1 MSFEIIS
8 LMVTVF
14 LALFGYLITYWN
26 NIRVSKRKE
35 KLELIT
41 KRISEFYGPLYVST
55 QTGEKALLSLL
66 RKLGKE
72 SVFDKPTEKDLI
84 EWRIWVESVFM
95 PNNNRIEQL
104 IVEKAYLIQEQEIP
118 ACLLD
123 FIAHHSGLKAVSRK
137 WANGDFSENQSVV
150 NFPSEIQKY
159 AADSYWQ
166 LKEKQLEL
174 IGDLKVN
181 MQIHKKY
188 TI

>member
-1 MSFEIIS
+1 MSFESIS
-8 LMVTVF
+8 LIVTVF

-26 NIRVSKRKE
+26 NVRVSKRKE
-35 KLELIT
+35 KLELVT

-95 PNNNRIEQL
+95 PINNRIEHL

-118 ACLLD
+118 TCLLD
-123 FIAHHSGLKAVSRK
+123 FIAHYSGLKAVVKK
-137 WANGDFSENQSVV
+137 WENGDLSENQSVV

-159 AADSYWQ
+159 AANSYWQ

-174 IGDLKVN
+174 IGDLKIN
-181 MQIHKKY
+181 MKIHKKY